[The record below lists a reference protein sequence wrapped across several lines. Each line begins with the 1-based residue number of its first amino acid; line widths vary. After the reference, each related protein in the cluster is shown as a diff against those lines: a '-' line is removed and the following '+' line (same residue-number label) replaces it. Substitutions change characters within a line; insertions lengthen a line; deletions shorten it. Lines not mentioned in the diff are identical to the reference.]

1 MTNCANVSILGLRNS
16 RFANVMEAV
25 LTLDAGQ
32 ATGIPLRTRLR
43 RAERARRLRAL
54 LLVSPL
60 LLYILLI
67 FILPIGLMLTRAVY
81 DPDMSQVIPQTI
93 AALHGWDGVSVPDEP
108 VFTALAAD
116 MKIAQSNQNAGL
128 IGKRINYE
136 LPGSRSIVTSTVRQI
151 GRLHNG
157 PYRAAFIAADPI
169 WGQRDIWTVIRRAG
183 TPLTPF
189 YLLAAVDRHIDVNGN
204 IVRVPPNDAIFVDV
218 LIRTLGISLT
228 VTLATLVLGYPVA
241 FLLASL
247 PAKSRNLLMIV
258 VLLPF
263 FTSLLVRTT
272 AWVVLLQ
279 TNGVINDTLMALGL
293 IQHRLQLIFQR
304 SGTLIA
310 MTHIQLPF
318 TLLPIYSVMG
328 TIRPGLTRA
337 ARSLGATPATA
348 FRRIYVPL
356 TLPGVGAGCLLTFI
370 LSLGYYITPALVGG
384 PSDQMVSSF
393 VASYMNQELNWGMA
407 SALGAVLL
415 AITLVIYLVY
425 TKMLGVERMRFG

>member
-1 MTNCANVSILGLRNS
+1 
-16 RFANVMEAV
+16 MEAV
-25 LTLDAGQ
+25 HSLGADQ
-32 ATGIPLRTRLR
+32 AAGIPLHVRLR
-43 RAERARRLRAL
+43 RAERARRLRAF
-54 LLVSPL
+54 LLVGPL
-60 LLYILLI
+60 LLYILFI
-67 FILPIGLMLTRAVY
+67 FILPIGLMLVRAVY
-81 DPDMSQVIPQTI
+81 DPDIAQVAPQTL
-93 AALHGWDGVSVPDEP
+93 AAVADWDGTSVPEEP
-108 VFTALAAD
+108 VYAALAAD
-116 MKIAQSNQNAGL
+116 MKIARDNQTLGL

-136 LPGSRSIVTSTVRQI
+136 LPGTRSIITATARQI
-151 GRLHNG
+151 GRKRQG
-157 PYRAAFIAADPI
+157 PYKAAFIEADPI
-169 WGQRDIWTVIRRAG
+169 WGQTDIWTVLRRAG
-183 TPLTPF
+183 HPVTPY
-189 YLLAAVDRHIDVNGN
+189 YLLASVDRHIDINGH
-204 IVRVPPNDAIFVDV
+204 IVRVAPNDAIFVDV
-218 LIRTLGISLT
+218 LIRTLGIST
-228 VTLATLVLGYPVA
+228 VVTLATLVLGYPVA

-247 PAKSRNLLMIV
+247 PPKSRNLLMII

-337 ARSLGATPATA
+337 ARSLGATPGVA
-348 FRRIYVPL
+348 FVRVYMPL

-415 AITLVIYLVY
+415 AITLVIYLIY
-425 TKMLGVERMRFG
+425 TKLLGVERMRFG

>member
-1 MTNCANVSILGLRNS
+1 
-16 RFANVMEAV
+16 MEAV
-25 LTLDAGQ
+25 LPMGAGE
-32 ATGIPLRTRLR
+32 AAGIPLHVRLR
-43 RAERARRLRAL
+43 RAERARRLRAF
-54 LLVSPL
+54 LLVTPL
-60 LLYILLI
+60 LLYILFI
-67 FILPIGLMLTRAVY
+67 FILPIGLMLVRAVY
-81 DPDMSQVIPQTI
+81 DPDIAQVAPQTL
-93 AALHGWDGVSVPDEP
+93 AALADWDGTSVPEEP
-108 VFTALAAD
+108 VFAALAAD
-116 MKIAQSNQNAGL
+116 MKIARENQTLGL

-136 LPGSRSIVTSTVRQI
+136 LPGTRSVITATARQI
-151 GRLHNG
+151 GRKRQG
-157 PYRAAFIAADPI
+157 PYKAAFIEADPV
-169 WGQRDIWTVIRRAG
+169 WGQTDIWTVLRRAG
-183 TPLTPF
+183 HPVTPY
-189 YLLAAVDRHIDVNGN
+189 YLLASVDRHIDMNGH
-204 IVRVPPNDAIFVDV
+204 IVRVAPNDAIFVDV
-218 LIRTLGISLT
+218 LIRTLGISTT

-247 PAKSRNLLMIV
+247 PPKSRNLLMII

-337 ARSLGATPATA
+337 ARSLGATPGVA
-348 FRRIYVPL
+348 FVRVYMPL

-415 AITLVIYLVY
+415 AVTLVIYLIY
-425 TKMLGVERMRFG
+425 TKLLGVERMRFG